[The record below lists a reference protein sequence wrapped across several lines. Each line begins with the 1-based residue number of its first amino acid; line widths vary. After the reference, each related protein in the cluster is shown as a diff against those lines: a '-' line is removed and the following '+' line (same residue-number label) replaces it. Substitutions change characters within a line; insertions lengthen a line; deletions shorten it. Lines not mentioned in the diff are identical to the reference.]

1 MLVGRKTELNTL
13 NQMILIYIWNCF
25 IPTIINNNNNIT
37 GYFLLFSFFIFF
49 FHVTGLYGLCG
60 Y

>member
-49 FHVTGLYGLCG
+49 HVTGLYGLCR